1 MEINQVKM
9 MIKFY
14 AQIWQEFP
22 TKKEPSPL
30 AGHQSGT
37 RNGPEG
43 EISPDPKISLLGKW
57 QCKLPHWGLNL
68 LACGCALL
76 WEISWS
82 WWTLW
87 FELECCDASAQDCLC
102 NGMWAVW
109 QTSILYDLLWQNCD
123 FTGRNEG
130 AVQYLSCAYV
140 SKSQD
145 MANCDTMSLAC
156 YCVDML
162 IM

>member
-1 MEINQVKM
+1 MKNEHEM
-9 MIKFY
+9 LPSKFGS
-14 AQIWQEFP
+14 WFP
-22 TKKEPSPL
+22 RWEVQGLRHET
-30 AGHQSGT
+30 Q
-37 RNGPEG
+37 NDPEG

-87 FELECCDASAQDCLC
+87 LELECCDASTQDCLC
-102 NGMWAVW
+102 NGMQAVHTWAD
-109 QTSILYDLLWQNCD
+109 LYFIWFAVAELWFYREKQ
-123 FTGRNEG
+123 R
-130 AVQYLSCAYV
+130 SCAI
-140 SKSQD
+140 SKLCLCKQIQRHGQLWYHVIG
-145 MANCDTMSLAC
+145 ML
-156 YCVDML
+156 YHGEIL